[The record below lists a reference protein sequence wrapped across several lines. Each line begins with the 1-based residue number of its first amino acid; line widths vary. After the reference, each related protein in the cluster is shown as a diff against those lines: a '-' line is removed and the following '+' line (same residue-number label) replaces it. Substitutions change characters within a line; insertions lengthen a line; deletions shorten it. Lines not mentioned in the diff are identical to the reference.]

1 MAELEN
7 KDVTLQDTTAE
18 PAAPEAAPTPAPE
31 AAPAP
36 ENGQTPAAPEN
47 TAVTY
52 PDMLTVSPNPHMKD
66 DMTTR
71 RIMLKVIVALLP
83 AAIWGVYAFGSRAA
97 AILVLATASAI
108 LFEYAAQKILKRNVT
123 VSDFSAAVTGLLIG
137 MNLSP
142 TVPLWLPVVGSFFA
156 IVVVKQLFGGIG
168 KNIVNP
174 ALAARVFMFA
184 WPQRMG
190 AFVGFGERISSLS
203 VNYAEYDA
211 VSSATPLASLKQ
223 GAIPTDVTYFDMF
236 LGKTGGTIGE
246 ISALLLILGGLYLL
260 FSKVITWHIPV
271 AYIGTVALVTLIFPK
286 GDAHLDYML
295 CELFAGGLMLGA
307 FFMATDYATS
317 PVTPKGRL
325 IYGVGCGLITVFIRT
340 FGGYP
345 EGVSF
350 SILIMNLLTWYIDK
364 FTIPKRFGGTNDGK

>member
-1 MAELEN
+1 MSELEKTELN
-7 KDVTLQDTTAE
+7 EQTATAE
-18 PAAPEAAPTPAPE
+18 APVETSGAKIAYPE
-31 AAPAP
+31 
-36 ENGQTPAAPEN
+36 
-47 TAVTY
+47 
-52 PDMLTVSPNPHMKD
+52 MFTVSPNPHMKD

-83 AAIWGVYAFGSRAA
+83 AAIWGVYAFGLRAA
-97 AILVLATASAI
+97 AIILLSTVSAV
-108 LFEYAAQKILKRNVT
+108 LFEFLAQKILKKKVT

-190 AFVGFGERISSLS
+190 AFVGFEERISSLS
-203 VNYAEYDA
+203 VNFAEYDA
-211 VSSATPLASLKQ
+211 VSSATPLAALKQ
-223 GAIPTDVTYFDMF
+223 GALPTDATYFDMF
-236 LGKTGGTIGE
+236 LGKTGGAIGE

-260 FSKVITWHIPV
+260 FSKVITWHIPA
-271 AYIGTVALVTLIFPK
+271 AYIGTVAALSAIFPRNE
-286 GDAHLDYML
+286 ARLESML

-307 FFMATDYATS
+307 IFMATDYATS

-325 IYGVGCGLITVFIRT
+325 IYGVGCGLITVFIRK

-350 SILIMNLLTWYIDK
+350 AIMIMNLLAWYLDK
-364 FTIPKRFGGTNDGK
+364 FTIPKRFGGKSDGKK

>member
-1 MAELEN
+1 MSELEN
-7 KDVTLQDTTAE
+7 KDLAE
-18 PAAPEAAPTPAPE
+18 QTEIASPEGAEAASPAE
-31 AAPAP
+31 KAIS
-36 ENGQTPAAPEN
+36 
-47 TAVTY
+47 Y

-83 AAIWGVYAFGSRAA
+83 AAIWGVYAFGLRAA
-97 AILVLATASAI
+97 AILVLATASAV
-108 LFEYAAQKILKRNVT
+108 LFEFLAQKVLKKSVT
-123 VSDFSAAVTGLLIG
+123 VADCSAAVTGLLIG

-142 TVPLWLPVVGSFFA
+142 TVPLWLPVAGSFFA

-184 WPQRMG
+184 WPMRMG
-190 AFVGFGERISSLS
+190 AFSSFGERISSLS
-203 VNYAEYDA
+203 VNFSEYDA

-223 GAIPTDVTYFDMF
+223 GALPTDVTYFDMF

-271 AYIGTVALVTLIFPK
+271 AYIGTVALLCFIFPRS
-286 GDAHLDYML
+286 DARLDFML
-295 CELFAGGLMLGA
+295 CEILAGGLMLGA

-325 IYGVGCGLITVFIRT
+325 IYGVGCGLITVFIRY

-350 SILIMNLLTWYIDK
+350 SILIMNLLAWYIDK
-364 FTIPKRFGGTNDGK
+364 ATVPKRFGGKSDGKK

>member
-1 MAELEN
+1 MSELE
-7 KDVTLQDTTAE
+7 KKELTPEAAPTT
-18 PAAPEAAPTPAPE
+18 AAPEAAP
-31 AAPAP
+31 AAPNESAI
-36 ENGQTPAAPEN
+36 
-47 TAVTY
+47 TY

-83 AAIWGVYAFGSRAA
+83 AAIWGVYAFGLRAA
-97 AILVLATASAI
+97 AILILATGSAI
-108 LFEYAAQKILKRNVT
+108 FFEFAAQKVLKKNIT
-123 VSDFSAAVTGLLIG
+123 VSDCSAAVTGLLIG

-203 VNYAEYDA
+203 INFSDYDA
-211 VSSATPLASLKQ
+211 VSSATPLAALKQ
-223 GAIPTDVTYFDMF
+223 GAVPEGTTYFDMF
-236 LGKTGGTIGE
+236 VGNVGGTIGE

-260 FSKVITWHIPV
+260 FTKVITWHIPV
-271 AYIGTVALVTLIFPK
+271 AYIGTVAVLSLAFPK
-286 GDAHLDYML
+286 LDARFDYML
-295 CELFAGGLMLGA
+295 FELFAGGLMLGA

-325 IYGVGCGLITVFIRT
+325 IYGVGCGLITVFIRL

-350 SILIMNLLTWYIDK
+350 SILIMNLLAWYIDK
-364 FTIPKRFGGTNDGK
+364 FTIPKRFGGKSDGKQK

>member
-1 MAELEN
+1 MSEIEKNELTV
-7 KDVTLQDTTAE
+7 DAPQTAKE
-18 PAAPEAAPTPAPE
+18 PSAPAPE
-31 AAPAP
+31 ADSTVSYP
-36 ENGQTPAAPEN
+36 E
-47 TAVTY
+47 
-52 PDMLTVSPNPHMKD
+52 MLTVSPNPHMKD

-71 RIMLKVIVALLP
+71 KIMLKVIVALLP
-83 AAIWGVYAFGSRAA
+83 AAIWGVYAFGLRAA
-97 AILVLATASAI
+97 AIIVLATASAI
-108 LFEYAAQKILKRNVT
+108 LFEFAAQKILKKKVT
-123 VSDFSAAVTGLLIG
+123 VSDCSAAVTGLLIG

-203 VNYAEYDA
+203 INFSEYDA

-223 GAIPTDVTYFDMF
+223 GALPTDVTYFDMF
-236 LGKTGGTIGE
+236 LGKTGGAIGE

-271 AYIGTVALVTLIFPK
+271 AYIGTVALLCVIFPK
-286 GDAHLDYML
+286 GDARLDYML
-295 CELFAGGLMLGA
+295 CEIFAGGLMLGA

-325 IYGVGCGLITVFIRT
+325 IYGVGCGLITVFIRS

-350 SILIMNLLTWYIDK
+350 AILIMNLLTWYIDK
-364 FTIPKRFGGTNDGK
+364 FTVPKRFGGKSDGKQK